1 MTSVFHQA
9 LYILHCSILCSVL
22 EMENDQI
29 IEESKKEIIEC
40 KDEIERVRME
50 KQQMEK
56 DMEQYGIDL
65 LSNAAQ
71 LQSMQTKLDK
81 YVVISVM

>member
-1 MTSVFHQA
+1 
-9 LYILHCSILCSVL
+9 
-22 EMENDQI
+22 MENEQI
-29 IEESKKEIIEC
+29 MEESKKEIIEC

-81 YVVISVM
+81 YVVYICQGFH